1 MFIAA
6 QGWDHAAWSGFFYP
20 NDMPTEWRLA
30 YYSSE
35 FRAVVVP
42 AACWRNA
49 DAVTLAQWV
58 MDTGEGFHFLLAVE
72 GERPPTPLVQA
83 LGERFGGLVMV
94 GDPAVA
100 CWEGGADVRALRD
113 VIAGLPADGVLVV
126 TGEPPSLPALRAAQ
140 TIAQLLGL

>member
-6 QGWDHAAWSGFFYP
+6 HGWDHAAWSGIFFP
-20 NDMPTEWRLA
+20 SDLPPEWRLA
-30 YYSSE
+30 YYANE

-42 AACWRNA
+42 EACWRNV

-58 MDTGEGFHFLLAVE
+58 TDTREGFHFLLAVE
-72 GERPPTPLVQA
+72 GEMPPTPLVQA
-83 LGERFGGLVMV
+83 LGRRFGGLVTV

-100 CWEGGADVRALRD
+100 CWEGGADVRVLRD
-113 VIAGLPADGVLVV
+113 VIMGLPADGVLVV
-126 TGEPPSLPALRAAQ
+126 TGEPPSLPALRTAQ